1 MIRRTALLP
10 FAVLALAAGQ
20 SAIAADSDKNATTIE
35 LSAEANRSAPNDLA
49 RATVFLEGNDAKL
62 PELSKRINQAMSNAI
77 TIAKPYGGIKVQ
89 SGGTNTWADYG
100 RNGGKIEAWRMRS
113 ELVLETRD
121 TAALSELIGKLQ
133 GSGLALGQINFLPA
147 PDTRKK
153 AEDDTIVDAIN
164 AFRARAD
171 VAAGAFGRKYRIRQL
186 SVNTQSAVRPP
197 MYRMAKPAVAMSS
210 DVSAPS
216 PIETGESQITVSV
229 NGQIELQ

>member
-1 MIRRTALLP
+1 MIRRTVLLP
-10 FAVLALAAGQ
+10 FAALVLACAN
-20 SAIAADSDKNATTIE
+20 SAMAADADKNTTTIE

-62 PELSKRINQAMSNAI
+62 PELSKRINQAMSSAI
-77 TIAKPYGGIKVQ
+77 ALAKPYTAVKTQ

-100 RNGGKIEAWRMRS
+100 RNGGKIEGWRMRS

-133 GSGLALGQINFLPA
+133 GSGLALGQIAFLPA
-147 PDTRKK
+147 PETRKK
-153 AEDDTIVDAIN
+153 AEDDTVVDAIA

-171 VAAGAFGRKYRIRQL
+171 VAAGALGRKYRIRQL
-186 SVNTQSAVRPP
+186 TVSTQGGTRPP

-210 DVSAPS
+210 DAVPPS
-216 PIETGESQITVSV
+216 PIETGESQITVNV